1 MSQSQSLSVEKVTQD
16 SGYEGQYLTFRLD
29 GEMYAF
35 SIDHVKEILEYQS
48 VTQVPMM
55 PDFIQGVINL
65 RGEVVPV
72 LNLARRFSLDATD
85 VTKKTCIVIL
95 EVNTKSIQQ
104 VIGVVVDS
112 VSEVLE
118 IAVNEMRPAPNFG
131 TTINTDFIQSMARY
145 KDGFVIILDQSQV
158 MSAEQLVNLV
168 EVSHSLSDEIR
179 HDDTTQT
186 D

>member
-1 MSQSQSLSVEKVTQD
+1 MNQSQLVNATKAFSKPE
-16 SGYEGQYLTFRLD
+16 GFEGQYLTFRLA

-72 LNLARRFSLDATD
+72 LNLSRRFSLDRTD
-85 VTKKTCIVIL
+85 VTKRTCIVIL
-95 EVNTKSIQQ
+95 EVHAKNLQQ
-104 VIGVVVDS
+104 DVGVVVDS

-118 IAVNEMRPAPNFG
+118 IADTEMRSAPNFG
-131 TTINTDFIQSMARY
+131 SSISTDFIQSMARY
-145 KDGFVIILDQSQV
+145 KDDFVIILDQSQV
-158 MSAEQLVNLV
+158 MSAEQLVDMAEVRKNLI
-168 EVSHSLSDEIR
+168 EKISNEG
-179 HDDTTQT
+179 
-186 D
+186 

>member
-1 MSQSQSLSVEKVTQD
+1 MMSQSQMLSAEKGLTAPE
-16 SGYEGQYLTFRLD
+16 YMGQYLTFLLRD
-29 GEMYAF
+29 EMYAF

-72 LNLARRFSLDATD
+72 LNLARRFSLDAAE

-95 EVNTKSIQQ
+95 EVSTQTIQQ
-104 VIGVVVDS
+104 DIGVVVDS

-118 IAVNEMRPAPNFG
+118 IADSEKRRAPDFG
-131 TTINTDFIQSMARY
+131 TAIRTDFIQSMARH
-145 KDGFVIILDQSQV
+145 KDGFVIILDQAQV
-158 MSAEQLVNLV
+158 MSAEQLMNLV
-168 EVSHSLSDEIR
+168 DISDSLSE
-179 HDDTTQT
+179 
-186 D
+186 

>member
-1 MSQSQSLSVEKVTQD
+1 MKYSQLSDTPQVNPNPQD
-16 SGYEGQYLTFRLD
+16 SDGQYLTFRLA

-35 SIDHVKEILEYQS
+35 PINHVKEILEYQS

-72 LNLARRFSLDATD
+72 LNLSRRFSLDSTD

-95 EVNTKSIQQ
+95 EVNSTNIQQ
-104 VIGVVVDS
+104 DIGVVVDS

-118 IAVNEMRPAPNFG
+118 IADAEMRAAPNFG
-131 TTINTDFIQSMARY
+131 NTIRTDFIQSMARY
-145 KDGFVIILDQSQV
+145 KDDFVIILDQAQV
-158 MSAEQLVNLV
+158 MSAEQLMDMAEVRKNLL
-168 EVSHSLSDEIR
+168 EKLGDES
-179 HDDTTQT
+179 
-186 D
+186 